1 MSTEVKVP
9 TLPESVS
16 DATVAKWHKKAG
28 DSVKRDENLVDL
40 ETDKVVLEVPAP
52 ADGVL
57 ESIAAEE
64 GETVN
69 ADDVLGK
76 IAEGESGDD
85 SSDDSESESE
95 SDDDKER
102 KKKSSNGEKSEDD
115 EKSKGK
121 DKEKEKEKEKDKDKD
136 KDKDKEKPDDKKESA
151 DKDGKSSQK
160 QDKKDSG
167 DGGKTSHEA
176 PDGADKLAPSVRK
189 LVTEHGIDPNEIE
202 GSGRD
207 GRITKT
213 DVLRHIGTSGETGGA
228 RPEERVK
235 MSRLRQRV
243 SERMKEAQN
252 TAAILTSFN
261 EVDLHEVMQIR
272 SRYKDAFQKRHGVKL
287 GLMSFFVKA
296 CCEALDKHPV
306 VNASVDG
313 DEIVYHGYQDI
324 GIAVSTDRGLMVPIL
339 RNAGHMGLAQ
349 IESQINEYAEKARSG
364 KIQLEDLQGGTFSIT
379 NGGVFGSLLSTPL
392 LNPPQSAILGMHT
405 IKQRPVAIDGEIVV
419 RPMMYIALSYD
430 HRIIDGKDAVQF
442 LVAVKEALE
451 DPARML
457 LGL

>member
-9 TLPESVS
+9 TLPESVA
-16 DATVAKWHKKAG
+16 DATVAKWHKKPG
-28 DSVKRDENLVDL
+28 DSVRRDESLVDL

-57 ESIAAEE
+57 ESIDAEE
-64 GETVN
+64 GATVN
-69 ADDVLGK
+69 AEQLLGK
-76 IAEGESGDD
+76 IKEGKAADTED
-85 SSDDSESESE
+85 SKPDTGGASDDKTSHDS
-95 SDDDKER
+95 
-102 KKKSSNGEKSEDD
+102 KSAP
-115 EKSKGK
+115 GK
-121 DKEKEKEKEKDKDKD
+121 DKVGDEKGKGDKDKSS
-136 KDKDKEKPDDKKESA
+136 KDEDDSNKR
-151 DKDGKSSQK
+151 
-160 QDKKDSG
+160 SG
-167 DGGKTSHEA
+167 SKADGGDDH
-176 PDGADKLAPSVRK
+176 KLAPSVRK
-189 LVTEHGIDPNEIE
+189 LVAENDLDAARIDA
-202 GSGRD
+202 SGRG
-207 GRITKT
+207 GRITKG
-213 DVLRHIGTSGETGGA
+213 DVLKHLSGGGA

-235 MSRLRQRV
+235 MSRLRQRI

-261 EVDLHEVMQIR
+261 EVDLHQVMQLR
-272 SRYKDAFQKRHGVKL
+272 ERYKDAFQKRHDVKL
-287 GLMSFFVKA
+287 GFMSFFVKA

-313 DEIVYHGYQDI
+313 EEIVYHGYHDV

-339 RNAGHMGLAQ
+339 RNAGQLGLAEIEAQ
-349 IESQINEYAEKARSG
+349 IADFAAQARAG
-364 KIQLEDLQGGTFSIT
+364 KIKLEDLQGGTFSIT

-430 HRIIDGKDAVQF
+430 HRIVDGKDAVQF
-442 LVAVKEALE
+442 LVSVKEALE

>member
-16 DATVAKWHKKAG
+16 DAIVAKWHKKPG
-28 DSVKRDENLVDL
+28 DSIRRDENLVDL
-40 ETDKVVLEVPAP
+40 ETDKVVLEVPSP
-52 ADGVL
+52 VDGTL
-57 ESIAAEE
+57 ESISAEE
-64 GETVN
+64 GETVT
-69 ADDVLGK
+69 ADQLLG
-76 IAEGESGDD
+76 AVQEGEVEQD
-85 SSDDSESESE
+85 EPAEQP
-95 SDDDKER
+95 DDDAKTT
-102 KKKSSNGEKSEDD
+102 KSSEASQPQAAESNDAAGETP
-115 EKSKGK
+115 GT
-121 DKEKEKEKEKDKDKD
+121 
-136 KDKDKEKPDDKKESA
+136 
-151 DKDGKSSQK
+151 
-160 QDKKDSG
+160 G
-167 DGGKTSHEA
+167 DT
-176 PDGADKLAPSVRK
+176 DKLAPSVRK
-189 LVTEHGIDPNEIE
+189 MVTENQIDPASLE
-202 GSGRD
+202 GTGRA
-207 GRITKT
+207 GRITKG
-213 DVLRHIGTSGETGGA
+213 DVLKHMSGGGA

-235 MSRLRQRV
+235 LSRLRQRIA
-243 SERMKEAQN
+243 ERMKEAQN

-261 EVDLHEVMQIR
+261 EVDLKAVMDLR
-272 SRYKDAFQKRHGVKL
+272 ARYKDDFQKAHGVKL
-287 GLMSFFVKA
+287 GFMSFFVKA

-313 DEIVYHGYQDI
+313 EEIIYHGYQDI

-339 RNAGHMGLAQ
+339 RNAGHMNLAQ
-349 IESQINEYAEKARSG
+349 IETQIMEYAEQARAG

-405 IKQRPVAIDGEIVV
+405 IKERPVVVNGDIVV

-442 LVAVKEALE
+442 LVAVKESLE